1 MMPAPELAST
11 KLWLIAAPAPMP
23 KTKRAEHQSQI
34 CIDLG
39 TKFVMLAK
47 RTIETMP

>member
-34 CIDLG
+34 CIDLA
-39 TKFVMLAK
+39 LNL
-47 RTIETMP
+47 